1 MRAPMPSTR
10 PDRKRNLRMSVN
22 ESGFIVNPMAATI
35 FFGLILTIVV
45 YSALDI
51 TGTMT

>member
-10 PDRKRNLRMSVN
+10 PYRKRNLRMSVN